1 MIDPTRRKQLVALAR
16 KFAKSGIDDRNARRT
31 AEVVLQILRDAIM
44 ESAPEISIVRADIIA
59 NQMVFTA
66 SLYIAANK
74 NM

>member
-1 MIDPTRRKQLVALAR
+1 MIDPTRRKQLATLVR

-31 AEVVLQILRDAIM
+31 AEVVLPILRDAIM
-44 ESAPEISIVRADIIA
+44 ESAPEISIIRADIIA